1 MKRNLK
7 DTDRAA
13 IVPSQ
18 EEQSAMIR
26 ELYDVVM
33 HML

>member
-7 DTDRAA
+7 DTDMA
-13 IVPSQ
+13 IVPSP
-18 EEQSAMIR
+18 EEESAMIK